1 MRTRFAVQI
10 FVLLILLSSA
20 CVAVSTVENV
30 KPQITAA
37 FQEKVVIINYFLEN
51 TATGAVFPVDLVS
64 QRDDKTFVFVPSKSL
79 SNGRYRF
86 TLYASDLVGNSK
98 SYVYLFDVFV
108 PATRIFLIEPNSLG
122 VANSTTFRVTV
133 YTSKLSVCKYT
144 GISVPSFDDVRLK
157 LFDITGNASTGEL
170 VNDHT
175 ISAYSVE
182 PDFPRRFYVVCKD
195 DLGRENFANFL
206 LYADVT
212 PPTLRSVVFD
222 PSPIVEYP
230 PAGELSS
237 LLKVTA
243 SEPVICKYTQA
254 ADAAYADMVAFEG
267 FDINDFDAYHEYND
281 EMISFPGDVIKET
294 FTFYVQCEDRARF
307 TSARMTRPITIDL
320 TEGLQIRVVTPPAFS
335 RNTSVFLNITTNRRS
350 YCVYKS
356 AESGT
361 GDPTSYTEPAAR
373 LSSSFENLSNTHHK
387 NLGTRKEGSH
397 TISIRCDV
405 PEGVGLEP
413 MTAESSYTYAIDTT
427 PPSVPIV
434 NATTPVCGNT
444 LSANFFAND
453 TQSGI
458 SQYRWAVGV
467 AGNIF
472 ANGSTTEGSVS
483 VSQYNNGSSFEL
495 AAGQAYIF
503 SVSAVDGAGNEGRP
517 GVSNQISFDETGIGC
532 DTTPPSV
539 TVEMSD
545 MGDSAT
551 IVCSDDASG
560 CTSIGSFYGTSYEQP
575 CNTTQYYLDPVI
587 IPLFRTTIVCW
598 SIKDNAGNVNDGSQ
612 IVDLNASALGIIGA
626 ACEGGIDGDGDG
638 YGERCLLGPD
648 CDDTDPDMNVGC
660 LNGCV
665 QDLDG
670 DGYGKGCSLGNDC
683 NGRDPNKTTNCPNNC
698 ISDNDGDEFGLGCDN
713 GPDCKGDDSRL
724 TINCPNGCI
733 DDNDGDSYGL
743 GCPVGFDCHGEDHTL
758 MRDCG
763 TLCIQD
769 TDGDTYGVGCT
780 LGLDCNG
787 RQPMFSVD
795 CANGCVFDED
805 GDGYGFGCLK
815 GLDCNGMNPFIFMDC
830 PNNCVSDNDGDGYG
844 WKCDNGHD
852 CNDTDPY
859 TNLDC
864 SLTTDCMYDHDGD
877 GFGLG
882 CEAGPDCDDYDAML
896 VANCTE
902 NCTYDVD
909 CNGLPDLWQEEF
921 FNSTVCEDVALCGPN
936 ADPDGDGYSNI
947 EEYRRD
953 SNPLEKEAVV
963 LPPERPSEAADD
975 DGDGMSDACERMYGL
990 NPSDPYDYDKDP
1002 DLDGLDNRYECTFRE
1017 GMCVNWL
1024 NPMSADTDN
1033 DGYSDSKE
1041 IDAGTDP
1048 CDPDSRPSAL
1058 FSWIILVLGILLELG
1073 STAYLIY
1080 KKYYIPL
1087 VSPPPKPAAVP
1098 RAAAAAAAA
1107 RPAGAP
1113 LPGVGHHIRPRHLP
1127 PRKPSGPLMSKELF
1141 DKEMQKRADER
1152 ERILKVF
1159 GERKEMPKKPKKI
1172 MEEIA
1177 RKPVEVRHVRVI
1189 KPSAVQRPAQKPAQ
1203 PPSEDYVKKLSGVVG
1218 DDYFDKISGLTREE
1232 ADYFGRLATISK
1244 EKEVQLEEDQVS
1256 KLASISR
1263 KVVEDKEKSVDL
1275 EKAFK
1280 KSGTD
1285 ELDDFLS
1292 SRKRV
1297 DTFIKE
1303 YVPEAGEKK
1312 AGHAGGAE
1320 DSFDAL
1326 SKIGE
1331 GKGGGVEALS
1341 ELSKPKKEE
1350 VMAALEEL
1358 GSTKAKEAALSKMET
1373 LSGLESKE
1381 ELFKAFRQMSR
1392 EKHVDKNVFEVLL
1405 SYLLKSG
1412 KITKH
1417 DVSEII
1423 FGLESQGV
1431 LDKKDVSEVFFNLG
1445 IKK

>member
-1 MRTRFAVQI
+1 MRIRFAVQI
-10 FVLLILLSSA
+10 FVLLVLLSSA
-20 CVAVSTVENV
+20 CVAISIVENV

-51 TATGAVFPVDLVS
+51 TETGAVFPVDLVS
-64 QRDDKTFVFVPSKSL
+64 QQDDKTFVFVPSKSL

-98 SYVYLFDVFV
+98 SYVYLFDVFM

-157 LFDITGNASTGEL
+157 LFDVTGNESAGEL

-175 ISAYSVE
+175 IDAYSVE

-195 DLGRENFANFL
+195 DLGRENFENFM

-237 LLKVTA
+237 VLKVAA
-243 SEPVICKYTQA
+243 SEPVICKYTRH
-254 ADAAYADMVAFEG
+254 ADAAYADMIAFEG
-267 FDINDFDAYHEYND
+267 FDMGDFAAYHDFND
-281 EMISFPGDVIKET
+281 ELIHFPGDVVKET
-294 FTFYVQCEDRARF
+294 YNFYVQCEDRARF

-320 TEGLQIRVVTPPAFS
+320 TAGLQIHVVSPPAFS
-335 RNTSVFLNITTNRRS
+335 RNTSVFLNITTNRRA
-350 YCVYKS
+350 YCLYKS

-361 GDPTSYTEPAAR
+361 ADPTSYTDPSAR
-373 LSSSFENLSNTHHK
+373 LSSSYENLSNTHFR
-387 NLGTRKEGSH
+387 NLGARGEGSH

-413 MTAESSYTYAIDTT
+413 MTAESSYTYTIDTT
-427 PPSVPIV
+427 PPSTPIV

-444 LSANFFAND
+444 LSAVFSAND
-453 TQSGI
+453 TRSGI
-458 SQYRWAVGV
+458 SEYRWAVGV

-472 ANGSTTEGSVS
+472 ANGTTSEGSAS
-483 VSQYNNGSSFEL
+483 ASQYNNGSSFEL
-495 AAGQAYIF
+495 AAGQAYLF
-503 SVSAVDGAGNEGRP
+503 SVVAVDGAGNVGTA
-517 GVSNQISFDETGIGC
+517 GVSNQVTFDETGIGC
-532 DTTPPSV
+532 DSTPPTV

-545 MGDSAT
+545 SGDSAT

-560 CTSIGSFYGTSYEQP
+560 CTSIGSFYGTSYGQP
-575 CNTTQYYLDPVI
+575 CNATQYYLDPVI
-587 IPLFRTTIVCW
+587 IPLFRSTIVCW

-612 IVDLNASALGIIGA
+612 IVDLNASALGIMGA

-670 DGYGKGCSLGNDC
+670 DGYGKGCALGNDC
-683 NGRDPNKTTNCPNNC
+683 NGLDPDLNTECPNHC

-713 GPDCKGDDSRL
+713 GPDCKGDDSLL
-724 TINCPNGCI
+724 TLNCPNGCI

-743 GCPVGFDCHGEDHTL
+743 GCPVGFDCDGEDYTL
-758 MRDCG
+758 MRDCT

-769 TDGDTYGVGCT
+769 TDGDTYGVGCA

-787 RQPMFSVD
+787 RQPDFMLE

-815 GLDCNGMNPFIFMDC
+815 GLDCNGMHPFMFMDC
-830 PNNCVSDNDGDGYG
+830 PNNCISDNDGDGYG
-844 WKCDNGHD
+844 WGCDNGHD

-877 GFGLG
+877 GYGLG
-882 CEAGPDCDDYDAML
+882 CEQGADCDDYDAFIFED
-896 VANCTE
+896 CIE

-909 CNGLPDLWQEEF
+909 CNGLPDFWQEDF
-921 FNSTVCEDVALCGPN
+921 FNSTVCEDITLCGPD
-936 ADPDGDGYSNI
+936 ADPDSDGYSNI

-953 SNPLEKEAVV
+953 SNPLEKEAVF
-963 LPPERPSEAADD
+963 LPPEMPSEAADN

-990 NPSDPYDYDKDP
+990 NPSDPYDYDKDT
-1002 DLDGLDNRYECTFRE
+1002 DLDGLSNRYECTFRE

-1024 NPMSADTDN
+1024 NPASPDTDN
-1033 DGYSDSKE
+1033 DGYSDSRE
-1041 IDAGTDP
+1041 IEAGTDP
-1048 CDPDSRPSAL
+1048 CDPDSHPSAL
-1058 FSWIILVLGILLELG
+1058 FSLLLLILGILIELG

-1080 KKYYIPL
+1080 RKYYIPL
-1087 VSPPPKPAAVP
+1087 VSPPPKPAAVGAVP
-1098 RAAAAAAAA
+1098 RAAAPSAAA
-1107 RPAGAP
+1107 RSAGAP
-1113 LPGVGHHIRPRHLP
+1113 LPGVGHYARPRHLP
-1127 PRKPSGPLMSKELF
+1127 PRKPSGPAMSKELF
-1141 DKEMQKRADER
+1141 DREMQKRAEER

-1159 GERKEMPKKPKKI
+1159 GERKELPKPKRI

-1177 RKPVEVRHVRVI
+1177 RKPAEVRHARVVRPAV
-1189 KPSAVQRPAQKPAQ
+1189 VQRPSQRQVHGPAR
-1203 PPSEDYVKKLSGVVG
+1203 PPSEDYVNKLSGVVG
-1218 DDYFDKISGLTREE
+1218 DDYFDKISGMTKEE
-1232 ADYFGRLATISK
+1232 ADYFGKLATITK
-1244 EKEVQLEEDQVS
+1244 KKEVPLEEDQVS
-1256 KLASISR
+1256 KLASITR
-1263 KVVEDKEKSVDL
+1263 KVAGDEERKEEL
-1275 EKAFK
+1275 AEAFK
-1280 KSGTD
+1280 KSEMD
-1285 ELDDFLS
+1285 RLDDFLT

-1297 DTFIKE
+1297 DTFIRE
-1303 YVPEAGEKK
+1303 YVPEGGEGAK
-1312 AGHAGGAE
+1312 AGGGAKGAP
-1320 DSFDAL
+1320 DAIDAL
-1326 SKIGE
+1326 DS
-1331 GKGGGVEALS
+1331 
-1341 ELSKPKKEE
+1341 LSKPKKEE
-1350 VMAALEEL
+1350 VMAALDEL
-1358 GSTKAKEAALSKMET
+1358 TSRKAQETAVSKMEQ
-1373 LSGLESKE
+1373 LSAMGSKE
-1381 ELFKAFRQMSR
+1381 ELFKAFRQMSG
-1392 EKHVDKNVFEVLL
+1392 EKHLDKNVFEVLL

-1431 LDKKDVSEVFFNLG
+1431 FDRKDVAEVFFNLG